1 MKYHNFELIPYTRG
15 GMADMWWLNCA
26 LCAFAVHFRVL
37 LLIEMQQVLGSLLS
51 TDTSATL

>member
-15 GMADMWWLNCA
+15 GMADIWWLNCA

-37 LLIEMQQVLGSLLS
+37 LLIEMRHVLGSLLS
-51 TDTSATL
+51 TGTSAT